1 MILYVL
7 QQLQLQAQVM
17 KFGKLF
23 FFLVYYIKKLS
34 DSYCRSRR
42 MQFIIPQLLSLIE
55 TCPAVKQIQAMVK
68 PTIVISHF
76 KSEQEKIALQN
87 GVPPEE
93 AKDMGLMGNLNPGT
107 LNIIYH
113 FIGIQ
118 LHESSKYLCA
128 HAQKKK
134 RAIPTYSLFF
144 FFLDMDI
151 NLSEEIKTFYA
162 ILENKR
168 NRHDE
173 DLKCSVS
180 AMKKIDVA
188 KVMGIDTN

>member
-1 MILYVL
+1 
-7 QQLQLQAQVM
+7 
-17 KFGKLF
+17 
-23 FFLVYYIKKLS
+23 
-34 DSYCRSRR
+34 

-55 TCPAVKQIQAMVK
+55 TCPTVKQIQAMVK

-76 KSEQEKIALQN
+76 KSEQEKIALRN

-93 AKDMGLMGNLNPGT
+93 ARDMGLMGDLNPGT

-118 LHESSKYLCA
+118 LHGSSKYLCV
-128 HAQKKK
+128 HTKKK
-134 RAIPTYSLFF
+134 KEAFQLILYS

-151 NLSEEIKTFYA
+151 DLSEEIKTFYA
-162 ILENKR
+162 VLENKR

-173 DLKCSVS
+173 DLKWSVS

-188 KVMGIDTN
+188 RVMGIDTN